1 MDTSK
6 EYIEMCKKAFEIYD
20 GRYFIVGDFLLTKST
35 EFIESY
41 VEIFAEHD
49 CCGGDLCYGRK
60 FNLVVNEEV
69 ECWLPRQ
76 DQLQEMVTDKKS
88 DQKNCKLWYSF
99 KKYIT
104 DIILN
109 SDELELP
116 SWEQLWLSFVMKEK
130 YNKIWINND
139 WKVENEN

>member
-6 EYIEMCKKAFEIYD
+6 EYIEMCRTCNLHTDDYVYRDGSLFFNTTYIYKPIITIAWTGTWKD
-20 GRYFIVGDFLLTKST
+20 KPSHLIPL
-35 EFIESY
+35 
-41 VEIFAEHD
+41 
-49 CCGGDLCYGRK
+49 
-60 FNLVVNEEV
+60 
-69 ECWLPRQ
+69 WQQ

-109 SDELELP
+109 SDGSVLDLP
-116 SWEQLWLSFVMKEK
+116 SWEQLWLAFVMEK
-130 YNKIWINND
+130 KFNKTWDGSD
-139 WKVENEN
+139 WVIKSLTT